1 MVTKEL
7 LKQLIVSF
15 QNTLPASV
23 IKRETTIP
31 LNTGKIITLPGV
43 RRSGKSSI
51 FLLTINELLR
61 QGVPKERI
69 LYINFDDERLIFE
82 PGENDKILEAYR
94 ELFPEIPFSEVYLF
108 FDEIQELDNWA
119 KFVRRMYDQE
129 TKHVFITGSNAK
141 LLSSELATSL
151 RGRTLQYE
159 VFPLSFRE
167 FCLFKNIDT
176 NYYDARQKAHVINAF
191 SEYLDDGGF
200 PEIALCNPQLKLPIL
215 QDYYFAMIYKD
226 LVERYQIRNVNNVKY
241 FNRRVLTNATKPTSI
256 NKIVNEIR
264 SQNQKFSKD
273 FGYELIAQTEAIYL
287 FLPLTKYDTSYVK
300 EVQSVKKY
308 YSIDTGFFRALLPST
323 HMNKGVLLENALFL
337 HLRRQETPLRQL
349 HFLDDANSHCDFVWV
364 EYGEITQA
372 IQVAWDI
379 SDPKTFHREI
389 SAFEKLKCDNCLLI
403 TAEAEQEINEFGK
416 TIRIVPAWKLL
427 LSQP

>member
-1 MVTKEL
+1 
-7 LKQLIVSF
+7 
-15 QNTLPASV
+15 
-23 IKRETTIP
+23 
-31 LNTGKIITLPGV
+31 
-43 RRSGKSSI
+43 
-51 FLLTINELLR
+51 
-61 QGVPKERI
+61 
-69 LYINFDDERLIFE
+69 
-82 PGENDKILEAYR
+82 
-94 ELFPEIPFSEVYLF
+94 
-108 FDEIQELDNWA
+108 
-119 KFVRRMYDQE
+119 
-129 TKHVFITGSNAK
+129 
-141 LLSSELATSL
+141 
-151 RGRTLQYE
+151 
-159 VFPLSFRE
+159 
-167 FCLFKNIDT
+167 
-176 NYYDARQKAHVINAF
+176 
-191 SEYLDDGGF
+191 
-200 PEIALCNPQLKLPIL
+200 
-215 QDYYFAMIYKD
+215 
-226 LVERYQIRNVNNVKY
+226 
-241 FNRRVLTNATKPTSI
+241 
-256 NKIVNEIR
+256 
-264 SQNQKFSKD
+264 
-273 FGYELIAQTEAIYL
+273 
-287 FLPLTKYDTSYVK
+287 VK